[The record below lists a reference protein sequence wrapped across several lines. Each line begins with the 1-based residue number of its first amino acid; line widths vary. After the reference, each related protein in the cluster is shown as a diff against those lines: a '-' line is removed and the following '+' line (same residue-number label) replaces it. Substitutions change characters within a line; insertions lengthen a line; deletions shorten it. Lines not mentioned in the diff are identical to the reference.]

1 MDNHAEWNAKNIND
15 ALLWRQQLPDSIV
28 IAGGTDVI
36 PKLSMHSNDQPW
48 IYIGGVAELSYIHE
62 AENSLEIGACTRI
75 SEIEKSDLVRC
86 RCPLLADAAS
96 KMASPQIRNRGTIGG
111 NIVNASPAGDALT
124 ALYAL
129 GAVVVCSELQGDTIS
144 ELKTEIEN
152 FVTGPG
158 MTALSPGQIVTKI
171 IVPFQNGRHVFE
183 KIGGRRA
190 IAVSIGAA
198 AIIWTEKNA
207 VPVVRIAVGAC
218 ARTPVVKEFPYVIHE
233 DEEKEE
239 SSIVDSVYELLSPI
253 SDIRAPAEY
262 RVNLIR
268 SVLQFHLRGYEI
280 RCS

>member
-1 MDNHAEWNAKNIND
+1 MDNHVELNAQNVNE
-15 ALLWRQQLPDSIV
+15 ALFWRQQLPDSIV
-28 IAGGTDVI
+28 IAGGTDVV
-36 PKLSMHSNDQPW
+36 PKLNMNSQTRPW
-48 IYIGGVAELSYIHE
+48 IYIGGVRELSYIRE
-62 AENSLEIGACTRI
+62 AENCLEIGACTCI
-75 SEIEKSDLVRC
+75 SEIEKSDLVRL

-129 GAVVVCSELQGDTIS
+129 GAVVVCSEMQGDTIS
-144 ELKTEIEN
+144 ELKTKIEN
-152 FVTGPG
+152 FVEGPG
-158 MTALSPGQIVTKI
+158 TTALSSGQIVTKI

-190 IAVSIGAA
+190 IAVSIGSV
-198 AIIWTEKNA
+198 AILWTEKNN

-218 ARTPVVKEFPYVIHE
+218 ARTPVVSEFPYILQE
-233 DEEKEE
+233 NAEKQEN
-239 SSIVDSVYELLSPI
+239 SIAASLCERLSPI

-262 RVNLIR
+262 RAELIR
-268 SVLQFHLRGYEI
+268 SILQFHLRGYEK